1 MEVREPA
8 VAYGHR
14 KYTIEE
20 YLEVENAET
29 EKHEY
34 YKGEIFAMSGAKMTH
49 VKMVMNLSRE
59 LSNKLDGKP
68 CQPYG
73 NDRRIH
79 IPQNTLFTYP
89 DISIICGAPETLNND
104 EMNALNPTVII
115 EVLSSSTKSYDRGE
129 KFRLYRDIPS
139 LKEYVLIDSESI
151 AVEDWYINDHG
162 NWELNETMDIS
173 ALLHFHSID
182 ISVPLQAIY
191 ASTKLVNNIPE

>member
-20 YLEVENAET
+20 YLAVENAET
-29 EKHEY
+29 EKHGY
-34 YKGEIFAMSGAKMTH
+34 YQGEIFAMSGAKMTH
-49 VKMVMNLSRE
+49 VKMVMNLSRA
-59 LSNKLDGKP
+59 LSNQLYGKP

-73 NDRRIH
+73 NDLRIH
-79 IPQNTLFTYP
+79 IPANTLFTYP
-89 DISIICGAPETLNND
+89 DISVICGAPETLNND

-162 NWELNETMDIS
+162 NWELNETMDNS

>member
-20 YLEVENAET
+20 YLAVENAET

-34 YKGEIFAMSGAKMTH
+34 YQGEIFAMSGAKMTH

-73 NDRRIH
+73 NDLRIH

-162 NWELNETMDIS
+162 NWELNETMDIG